1 MATQTK
7 VIEQMW
13 KETLAD
19 GGEMYFEEQIKKKKS
34 CQGSNIG
41 IEGKGRIRVTL

>member
-19 GGEMYFEEQIKKKKS
+19 GGEMYFEEQIKKKKKLAKDQIS
-34 CQGSNIG
+34 GLRG
-41 IEGKGRIRVTL
+41 KEGLE